1 VRGLPE
7 TQEERATSGGLNW
20 FRGHTQREKN
30 CHSGSEKAT
39 GRAKDGNE
47 SSQDR
52 VTVLAGQGQPDWQA
66 DGALKPNDPAK
77 TILQP
82 KLTPSGRIDD
92 FTCSLAGAS
101 VRDQVDYPLAMIDG
115 HGFPN
120 RPSQLWE
127 VHNGGA
133 GAGSGDRSSM
143 DPRISSNSRR

>member
-1 VRGLPE
+1 MRGLPE

-77 TILQP
+77 TILAEVNSERANRR
-82 KLTPSGRIDD
+82 LYM
-92 FTCSLAGAS
+92 FAS
-101 VRDQVDYPLAMIDG
+101 RCIG
-115 HGFPN
+115 T
-120 RPSQLWE
+120 
-127 VHNGGA
+127 
-133 GAGSGDRSSM
+133 GSG
-143 DPRISSNSRR
+143 

>member
-1 VRGLPE
+1 MDCLKPNTFRLPAVVGRLNLAIFIVSLGRRSPSLPSVSNKF
-7 TQEERATSGGLNW
+7 RA
-20 FRGHTQREKN
+20 EKR
-30 CHSGSEKAT
+30 SPVAV
-39 GRAKDGNE
+39 A
-47 SSQDR
+47 
-52 VTVLAGQGQPDWQA
+52 AGQGQPDWQA

-101 VRDQVDYPLAMIDG
+101 VLDQVDYPLAMIDG

-120 RPSQLWE
+120 RPSQLRE

-143 DPRISSNSRR
+143 DPRSSSNSRR